1 MRRFFRKKNIFQ
13 PEIMRESADALS
25 NPGCGWYHLYTFD
38 VSETE
43 APLYV
48 ACQEEELVLLR
59 ISFGVCRERELLPEE
74 LKNIFRI
81 LQFFQEKKKGMILR
95 FVYDMEGRGMEAE
108 PVGSSLVKKH
118 MCQIGSVVRQFIPDV
133 LAVQGILVGNW
144 GEMHGS
150 KFLTEKYLK
159 ELTQTMLESLESRCF
174 LAVRTPGQFQLITSS
189 MTEEQ
194 QTQVSLFNDGM
205 FGSATDL
212 GTYGVATDQEHGSQL
227 REKALQWQHQT
238 AGHRF
243 NGGEVLAGMESEA
256 DRQRWQNVK
265 KAADDM
271 AAMHISYL
279 NSTYQQEVLQ
289 RWKEQEIIWSGTTQK
304 VSGYEYIGRHLG
316 YRFVVRSVSVDRK
329 QQIHIDVENCGFAE
343 LCQQAE
349 CFLILEQG
357 DKKVCQCVQTDPESW
372 ESGKITELTA
382 QLQITEQ
389 FSDTEEI
396 RCYLCLKRSYDGRYI
411 RFANEEAGDDLFIG
425 TFFCKRFARMC
436 SDSGR

>member
-1 MRRFFRKKNIFQ
+1 MRIFFRKKNIFQ

-25 NPGCGWYHLYTFD
+25 NPGCGWYHLYTFN

-48 ACQEEELVLLR
+48 VCQEEELVLLR
-59 ISFGVCRERELLPEE
+59 ISIGVCRERELLPEE

-159 ELTQTMLESLESRCF
+159 ELTQTMLESLNGRCF
-174 LAVRTPGQFQLITSS
+174 LAVRTPGQFQVITSS

-194 QTQVSLFNDGM
+194 QKQIALFNDGM

-212 GTYGVATDQEHGSQL
+212 GTYGVATDQEQGDQL

-238 AGHRF
+238 ARHRF

-271 AAMHISYL
+271 SDMHISYL
-279 NSTYQQEVLQ
+279 NSTYQQDVLQ
-289 RWKEQEIIWSGTTQK
+289 MWKEQEIIWSGIAQK

-329 QQIHIDVENCGFAE
+329 LQMRLAVENCGFAE

-349 CFLILEQG
+349 CFLVLEQG
-357 DKKVCQCVQTDPESW
+357 DKKVCQCVRTDPESW
-372 ESGKITELTA
+372 ESGKITELTV

-389 FSDTEEI
+389 FSDAEEI
-396 RCYLCLKRSYDGRYI
+396 KCYLCLKRRYDGRYI
-411 RFANEEAGDDLFIG
+411 RFANEGAGDYLFIG
-425 TFFCKRFARMC
+425 SFLL
-436 SDSGR
+436 